1 MAGPDDD
8 IEPNVGLG
16 VSPALTL
23 DEFRLAFHQVH
34 ELLGLDD
41 PLT

>member
-1 MAGPDDD
+1 MDPEE

-16 VSPALTL
+16 DDQLTL

-34 ELLGLDD
+34 ERLGIPD